1 MHFPVP
7 VAESCVKPVTFI
19 SACRRLASSSSSQV
33 PRFVQVPAER
43 GKFIINEMGRFSNDL
58 RLSLMRI
65 LTVNCCTADSL
76 GLKMFEDFMWHRLQ
90 VPTFQ
95 VTV

>member
-1 MHFPVP
+1 M
-7 VAESCVKPVTFI
+7 KPVTFI

-65 LTVNCCTADSL
+65 LTVNCCTVDSL

-90 VPTFQ
+90 APTFQ